1 MTLTD
6 LILLKNAA
14 WISLA
19 VLEMT
24 FAATILIFAV
34 LILRVLFR
42 KLPKSYSCLLWLL
55 VLVRLLCPFSFQSSL
70 SLLPQSNSVWE
81 FFLEKGEQFYAQN
94 ALKEK
99 KVITENDPD
108 KEAALETW
116 ASEPNQLSNDGT
128 VTAENAAIQSQ
139 MSGRKLQ
146 LDTFSQ
152 LESERSQRD
161 IEDLPAAV
169 QKTCSV
175 VSIIWIL
182 GVIFLGSAY
191 LVQYL
196 HLLKKIRSWKAD
208 KTRNFYNDGKTK
220 DFCKAVF
227 TGASEIMEHPE
238 ITEPFVLGI
247 VHPMICLPEAMAEE
261 DRNLILLHEKMHIRH
276 LDTLQRFLWQTALVI
291 HWFNPFVWLAVKL
304 VQKDME
310 MFCDESV
317 LSYCEKGTSSVKC
330 SITCEEASSGKYPI
344 TCEKTEIEC
353 SQLALRKA
361 YALTLLRFSAKRSG
375 LPFPVAFGESNTES
389 RIKHILKVKRPAF
402 LVSILAVLVILLAA
416 VCFLTKPENSADSE
430 TELEKQKVLEQE
442 ALIEDKLEAMQKL
455 QEKLQQEVLQGES
468 EKESDETQDQEAK
481 KELVERW
488 AEAFAN
494 KDGEAMVL
502 MSADLS
508 VMEQWKEGE
517 GSYHVGWSSP
527 WPWND
532 YREILTTQNPDEY
545 LIYYYANTSDPHI
558 TVWKEKVTVTEKNGE
573 YVIADSQLDMSAIQ
587 SAEAFNERY
596 RRGFYEGENNFYYYS
611 IYNTPLD
618 VDYSIEEGEQT
629 IADVLLDKEKN
640 NEPGIQQYLTPE
652 NAAAWQL
659 DLQSGKG
666 VEEVSPY
673 PDKKCLRW
681 QFADESTDV
690 IVLGHPVPSDGIPV
704 TTGLWVVENI
714 LKEEEY
720 QTALKQSMWRNYYL
734 KNPDKL
740 KQDSLHGTE
749 GMMEALQN
757 QGNYV
762 ILLSELEEEDI
773 ALYGLVCDSNSA
785 GTLLYYEGRCQYFD
799 WYYCGTRLILPELY
813 NADYNNDGNEELAVI
828 LCGATGTGVNI
839 EQLFILQRTGGQWQ
853 AEEFTSKNYLAQIS
867 QQITCIYQEETNT
880 IQFFDE
886 EKGILLGENDLT
898 PILGE
903 ERYGKTMWGSIVSF
917 VPEDE
922 RIYLQAKPEFVPE
935 GRPVGWFNDTVLRAR
950 VVYGSEGF
958 SLEEFEIVDLGV
970 S

>member
-1 MTLTD
+1 MVLMN
-6 LILLKNAA
+6 LVLSKNAVQ
-14 WISLA
+14 ISLA

-24 FAATILIFAV
+24 LAATLLIGAV

-42 KLPKSYSCLLWLL
+42 KLPKSYSCLLWIL
-55 VLVRLLCPFSFQSSL
+55 VLIRLLCPFSVQSSFSLVPQSSL
-70 SLLPQSNSVWE
+70 VWE
-81 FFLEKGEQFYAQN
+81 FLLEKGEQIAAQN
-94 ALKEK
+94 
-99 KVITENDPD
+99 TS
-108 KEAALETW
+108 KEASKDAESNIYQQ
-116 ASEPNQLSNDGT
+116 ASLKTEKSEQKQPADGKA
-128 VTAENAAIQSQ
+128 VTAENSVKKSQ
-139 MSGRKLQ
+139 IPDRELHPGAFLQMGSSKLQ
-146 LDTFSQ
+146 NGA
-152 LESERSQRD
+152 EA
-161 IEDLPAAV
+161 LPASV
-169 QKTCSV
+169 QKMC
-175 VSIIWIL
+175 SIIWIA
-182 GVIFLGSAY
+182 GVLFLTSAY

-196 HLLKKIRSWKAD
+196 RLLKKIRSWKASKRTKSCGSAAAKAFLENAITYASLESD
-208 KTRNFYNDGKTK
+208 K
-220 DFCKAVF
+220 KALF
-227 TGASEIMEHPE
+227 TGTSEIIENSE
-238 ITEPFVLGI
+238 ITEPFVFGI
-247 VHPMICLPEAMAEE
+247 VHLVICLPEAMAEE

-276 LDTLQRFLWQTALVI
+276 LDTLQRLLWQAALVV
-291 HWFNPFVWLAVKL
+291 HWFNPFVWAAVKL

-317 LSYCEKGTSSVKC
+317 LSYCEKRMSVGKNF
-330 SITCEEASSGKYPI
+330 STCETAEFDR
-344 TCEKTEIEC
+344 
-353 SQLALRKA
+353 SQLALRKT
-361 YALTLLRFSAKRSG
+361 YALTLLRFSVKRSG

-389 RIKHILKVKRPAF
+389 RIKHILEVKRPAF
-402 LVSILAVLVILLAA
+402 FVSVLAILVILVVS
-416 VCFLTKPENSADSE
+416 VCFLTKPENSGDA
-430 TELEKQKVLEQE
+430 ELEKQKILEQE
-442 ALIEDKLEAMQKL
+442 TQSEDRLEDVQKQQDKLK
-455 QEKLQQEVLQGES
+455 QEVLLSES
-468 EKESDETQDQEAK
+468 EEESDKAEDQEVK

-488 AEAFAN
+488 ADAFVN
-494 KDGEAMVL
+494 KDTEAMIL

-508 VMEQWKEGE
+508 VMEQWAEEDGN
-517 GSYHVGWSSP
+517 YHVGWSSP

-532 YREILTTQNPDEY
+532 FREILTTQNPGEY

-573 YVIADSQLDMSAIQ
+573 YVIANSQLDMSAIQ

-596 RRGFYEGENNFYYYS
+596 RRVFYEGENSFYYYS

-618 VDYSIEEGEQT
+618 ADYCIEEGERT
-629 IADVLLDKEKN
+629 IADVLLDREKN
-640 NEPGIQQYLTPE
+640 NEPGIEQYLTPE
-652 NAAAWQL
+652 SAAAWQL

-762 ILLSELEEEDI
+762 ILLSELVEEEI

-853 AEEFTSKNYLAQIS
+853 DEEFTSKNYLAQIS
-867 QQITCIYQEETNT
+867 QQITCNYRDETNSV
-880 IQFFDE
+880 QFFDK
-886 EKGILLGENDLT
+886 EKDVLLGENDLT
-898 PILGE
+898 PVLGE
-903 ERYGKTMWGSIVSF
+903 EHYEKTIWGNIVSF

-922 RIYLQAKPEFVPE
+922 KIYLQVKPEFVPE